1 MDVPEIQQR
10 LGRPGALT
18 QGDAHEAQLR
28 SRSKWLKSLPE
39 MIIRLPT
46 VVCHP
51 QAVRERIL
59 WRLVVFNFI
68 RIPRPTRLL
77 SYVLYFY
84 VLDQTALH
92 EFERKP
98 QAATPFQDRL
108 QLCLRVVGGRVEGA
122 CEITRLSTEAL
133 RGGRVLR

>member
-1 MDVPEIQQR
+1 MPEIQQR

-18 QGDAHEAQLR
+18 QGEANEAQLR
-28 SRSKWLKSLPE
+28 SRSKWLKNLPE

-46 VVCHP
+46 AVCHP

-59 WRLVVFNFI
+59 WRICVFYFI

-77 SYVLYFY
+77 CDVLYFD
-84 VLDQTALH
+84 VLEQTALH
-92 EFERKP
+92 EFELKP

-108 QLCLRVVGGRVEGA
+108 QLCLRVLGGRVEGA
-122 CEITRLSTEAL
+122 CEITRLSD
-133 RGGRVLR
+133 